1 MKSLTEIADS
11 LKGYD
16 PAHLSV
22 ASALSFL
29 DKLVDPIKDLEVLEL
44 DAALDRI
51 LAGDLISPL
60 DIPPRDNS
68 AMDGYAFDGS
78 VLHDPAGEVELA
90 VVGRVLAGQAWLQ
103 ALQPN
108 QSLRI
113 MTGAV
118 LPKGLDTVIPQESVR
133 VHADASRIRFPSS
146 AVQSGDNRRL
156 RGEDLRRGTIALRDG
171 ERLSPPCLGL
181 AASLGQRSLTVY
193 RRPRVAVLSTGDEIE
208 SVGDALRAGAVYDS
222 NRYSLIGCLRRL
234 ACEVIDLG
242 RIRDDPALLQ
252 QTIESAAARAD
263 LIISSGGISLG
274 EADYTR
280 ASLGPRAEM
289 VFWQLAMKPGRP
301 LGVGRI
307 RSAERTALMV
317 ALPGN
322 PVAALVSF
330 LVLVRPALLKLMGC
344 RAVPPP
350 LLRARSSGPLA
361 KKPGRTEYLRGRVR
375 VDGQGQ
381 LRAEVTGHQGSGILS
396 SVTQAHGLI
405 VLPHD
410 SGPVESGDWVEMMLF
425 DGHL

>member
-1 MKSLTEIADS
+1 
-11 LKGYD
+11 
-16 PAHLSV
+16 
-22 ASALSFL
+22 
-29 DKLVDPIKDLEVLEL
+29 
-44 DAALDRI
+44 
-51 LAGDLISPL
+51 
-60 DIPPRDNS
+60 
-68 AMDGYAFDGS
+68 
-78 VLHDPAGEVELA
+78 
-90 VVGRVLAGQAWLQ
+90 
-103 ALQPN
+103 
-108 QSLRI
+108 
-113 MTGAV
+113 
-118 LPKGLDTVIPQESVR
+118 
-133 VHADASRIRFPSS
+133 
-146 AVQSGDNRRL
+146 
-156 RGEDLRRGTIALRDG
+156 
-171 ERLSPPCLGL
+171 
-181 AASLGQRSLTVY
+181 
-193 RRPRVAVLSTGDEIE
+193 
-208 SVGDALRAGAVYDS
+208 
-222 NRYSLIGCLRRL
+222 
-234 ACEVIDLG
+234 
-242 RIRDDPALLQ
+242 
-252 QTIESAAARAD
+252 
-263 LIISSGGISLG
+263 
-274 EADYTR
+274 
-280 ASLGPRAEM
+280 M